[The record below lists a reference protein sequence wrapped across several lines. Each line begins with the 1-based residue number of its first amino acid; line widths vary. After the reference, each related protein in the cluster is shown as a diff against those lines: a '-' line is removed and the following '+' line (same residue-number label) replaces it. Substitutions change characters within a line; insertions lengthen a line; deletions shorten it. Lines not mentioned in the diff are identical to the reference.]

1 MRISRIFMGKTSL
14 SRVRIQ
20 WALWLLAMALLLFC
34 TGTHAAQRNFAQ
46 RFSLNAAGDITI
58 AASVNTSCSTT
69 TDTVANPNCANARA
83 GTGNLT
89 NNQHIITNVD
99 VDADATTFNSSRA
112 KLLLPTGATVAFAG
126 LYWGGDT
133 NAATRNQVRWATPAN
148 AAYTTLTA
156 SVVDDSAATG
166 AGQEYQAFADVT
178 AAVSSAGGGTYT
190 VANITTTVGISN
202 EYAGWSLVVVYRLAS
217 DPTRNMV
224 VYDGYRRVSGA
235 SSVDI
240 SLTGFTT
247 PPFGTVTS
255 KLGIVAYD
263 GDRGSTEGTAGLLFG
278 TSTATLNPVFNN
290 PTNPQTDVFN
300 STISTLGVNNPDR
313 NPSYQNTLGF
323 DADIFTPNVQLPNG
337 ATSAVVRIAS
347 SNETI
352 DLGVVTLSTNIFVP
366 NIKDSFTKSVTDL
379 NGGLVVPGDVL
390 EYTLN
395 FANTGNDPATR
406 SVVVDAMPTNTTY
419 VANSISLSSTVS
431 GMPTGTRT
439 DAAGDDSAE
448 FDVAGNRI
456 VVRLG
461 RSATAVAG
469 GVFNPGD
476 SQQLKFRVTVNAGT
490 PGDTSINNFGTITYR
505 AQTVGT
511 DFIDISDADPVTAG
525 DQPASVIVA
534 SPDLLVSKTHS
545 PGTFTQGTLLP
556 STPTFSIV
564 VTNSGSVPTF
574 GTVSVTDVLPGGFTA
589 LSIAGSG
596 WTCTLATASCSRT
609 DVLAG
614 AASYPTITLKVSAAN
629 VGTFTNT
636 VTTACACEG
645 ASKSTN
651 NTGTDTVTVVP
662 AVNLSITKTNS
673 VTTLAA
679 GQTTAYVIT
688 LNNGGPS
695 NAAGAVLTDA
705 AVPGLECTAVSCAG
719 LTGTPLPTCPAA
731 PISVASLQ
739 AGIAIPNFPPNSS
752 LAFTVVCGV
761 TASGQ

>member
-1 MRISRIFMGKTSL
+1 MGETSL
-14 SRVRIQ
+14 SRVQIK
-20 WALWLLAMALLLFC
+20 WVFWLMALALLLFC
-34 TGTHAAQRNFAQ
+34 HGANAAQRNFAQ

-58 AASVNTSCSTT
+58 TANVNTSCSTT
-69 TDTVANPNCANARA
+69 TDTVGSPNCANARA

-89 NNQHIITNVD
+89 NNMHIIANVD

-112 KLLLPTGATVAFAG
+112 RLLLPVGATVAFAG

-133 NAATRNQVRWATPAN
+133 NATSRNQVRWATPAN
-148 AAYTTLTA
+148 SAYTTLTA

-178 AAVSSAGGGTYT
+178 AAVSTAGGGTYT

-224 VYDGYRRVSGA
+224 VYDGYKRVENTAGLRT
-235 SSVDI
+235 VDI

-278 TSTATLNPVFNN
+278 TSTATLSPVFNGI
-290 PTNPQTDVFN
+290 NPQTDVFN
-300 STISTLGVNNPDR
+300 STISTLGVINPDR
-313 NPSYQNTLGF
+313 SPNYNNTLGF
-323 DADIFTPNVQLPNG
+323 DADLFTPNVQLPNG
-337 ATSAVVRIAS
+337 ATTAVIRVS
-347 SNETI
+347 TTSETI
-352 DLGVVTLSTNIFVP
+352 DLGVVTLATNIFVP
-366 NIKDSFTKSVTDL
+366 NIKDSFTKSVTDV

-406 SVVVDAMPTNTTY
+406 SVVVDAIPSNTTY
-419 VANSISLSSTVS
+419 VSSSISLLSTVS
-431 GMPTGTRT
+431 GMPTGSRT

-448 FDVAGNRI
+448 FDAGGNRI

-461 RSATAVAG
+461 RSATAIAG

-490 PGDTSINNFGTITYR
+490 PGDTTINNFGTITYR

-511 DFIDISDADPVTAG
+511 DLVDISDADPVAAG

-534 SPDLLVSKTHS
+534 SPDLLVGKTHN

-556 STPTFSIV
+556 STPTFSILV
-564 VTNSGSVPTF
+564 SNSGSVPTF
-574 GTVSVTDVLPGGFTA
+574 GTVSVSDLLPSGFTA
-589 LSIAGSG
+589 LSIGGTG
-596 WTCTLATASCSRT
+596 WVCTLGTVSCIRT

-614 AASYPTITLKVSAAN
+614 GAAYPTITLTVSAAN
-629 VGTFTNT
+629 AGTFTNT
-636 VTTACACEG
+636 VATACACEG
-645 ASKSTN
+645 ASKSAN
-651 NTGTDTVTVVP
+651 NTGTDTVAVVP

-688 LNNGGPS
+688 LSNGGPS

-705 AVPGLECTAVSCAG
+705 AVPGLQCTAVSCAA
-719 LTGTPLPTCPAA
+719 LTGTPLPACPAA

-739 AGIAIPNFPPNSS
+739 AGLAVPNFPANSS